1 MSMPTEKAQQH
12 YKGDTP
18 PNVLM
23 TCSAGVVNDPRTW
36 SGTPFALYSAL
47 NDCGLI
53 SMVAA
58 QPPESSLARK
68 IARKADR
75 YLKRSHPSVDGP
87 LLRKTRWHEIQHQAR
102 LQQCAATL
110 HLGTYDVPARPCR
123 QKPAYL
129 YIDTTYDLWRRQS
142 TRRNEVSVRQDRLFR
157 RLEHNAINAAN
168 HIFAISDHVAENLV
182 ANHGKDAQTI
192 SVVGTGRGQVDA
204 YAGPKDYTNGRILTV
219 AKVRPED
226 KGIPL
231 LLQAFAQARRQ
242 NPQLSLTVVG
252 GQKITGI
259 ERMPGVQATG
269 WLTEQELQALFEDA
283 SLFVMPAS
291 YEPWGLVYLEAL
303 SCQVP
308 IMGLARNA
316 FPQLSG
322 HGEHGIVTQPDVDAL
337 ARDLNTAMT
346 DPNRLAAMGQAG
358 LAFANSFTWSNTA
371 QRIAQRIHAD
381 LRA

>member
-1 MSMPTEKAQQH
+1 
-12 YKGDTP
+12 
-18 PNVLM
+18 M
-23 TCSAGVVNDPRTW
+23 TCSAGVVDDPRTW

-47 NDCGLI
+47 NDSGLI
-53 SMVAA
+53 NMVAA
-58 QPPESSLARK
+58 HAPKPSLTQKYARK
-68 IARKADR
+68 TDRK
-75 YLKRSHPSVDGP
+75 LQLSHPSVDGP
-87 LLRKTRWHEIQHQAR
+87 LLRKARWFETKRQAR
-102 LQQCAATL
+102 SLHCAATL
-110 HLGTYDVPARPCR
+110 HLGTYDLPSRPIR
-123 QKPAYL
+123 QRPAYL
-129 YIDTTYDLWRRQS
+129 YIDTTYDLWRHQS
-142 TRRNEVSVRQDRLFR
+142 TRRNEVSARLDKLFR
-157 RLEHNAINAAN
+157 RLENNAINAAR

-182 ANHGKDAQTI
+182 ANHGKDAQQVT
-192 SVVGTGRGQVDA
+192 VVGTGRGQIKT
-204 YAGPKDYTNGRILTV
+204 YAGAKDFTNGRILTV
-219 AKVRPED
+219 AKVRPDD

-231 LLQAFAQARRQ
+231 LLEAFSRARRN

-269 WLTEQELQALFEDA
+269 WLTEQQLQALFEDA

-322 HGEHGIVTQPDVDAL
+322 HGEHGFVTHASADAL
-337 ARDLNTAMT
+337 AHDLNAAMA
-346 DPNRLAAMGQAG
+346 DPQRLADMGQRG
-358 LAFANSFTWSNTA
+358 LAFANTFTWSNTA

-381 LRA
+381 LQA